1 MKKLYLFL
9 IYTFLTCNLI
19 LSQNINLNQDFLI
32 NQIRTSQLENLSI
45 TDYSFN
51 FRNIQVSNIKDYDYF
66 SIKSFIQQFFQL
78 KMKNY
83 N

>member
-1 MKKLYLFL
+1 MRKLFLFL
-9 IYTFLTCNLI
+9 IYTLFACNLI

-32 NQIRTSQLENLSI
+32 NQIRTSQLENLNF

-66 SIKSFIQQFFQL
+66 QTDNFVDRIV
-78 KMKNY
+78 
-83 N
+83 